1 MRTFIFWAVFA
12 IIVTSLYFSFST
24 MFWGIRETPIYLF
37 GNLLSYQAATIVRFP
52 VILVGSIW
60 TLTASIALFILI
72 RKWVIRIKKTVDSY
86 IRMALF
92 EHEPSY

>member
-24 MFWGIRETPIYLF
+24 VFWGIRETPIYLI
-37 GNLLSYQAATIVRFP
+37 GDLLSYQAATIVRFP
-52 VILVGSIW
+52 VILVATIW

-72 RKWVIRIKKTVDSY
+72 KKGIMRTKQSIANYIRI
-86 IRMALF
+86 ALS
-92 EHEPSY
+92 EYEPSN